1 MNNIA
6 IKLEKIHFDKD
17 TIEELNRFAK
27 NYKTK
32 VTYYYGYIVEFDK
45 VNVYAISPHKIVFTK
60 YVYNVLVLYYD
71 DYHANENLFFITK
84 EKELYTVGS
93 LKRYIKEYFS
103 MIYKMNC
110 K

>member
-1 MNNIA
+1 MEVSNTA

-27 NYKTK
+27 NYKMK

-60 YVYNVLVLYYD
+60 YGYNLLVLRYVIIMQMKIYS
-71 DYHANENLFFITK
+71 
-84 EKELYTVGS
+84 LYQKKKTHLQLV
-93 LKRYIKEYFS
+93 L
-103 MIYKMNC
+103 
-110 K
+110 